1 MAVGFRLASYK
12 RGSIAVVGVD
22 GIPFVSEPMRAVVA
36 SFEAFVRN
44 SGLSKGAKKSRWKW
58 RVGGLYKFQIIL

>member
-22 GIPFVSEPMRAVVA
+22 GIPFVSEAMRAVVA

-44 SGLSKGAKKSRWKW
+44 SGLFEILQSMLMNKSIQK
-58 RVGGLYKFQIIL
+58 